1 MTLRDEFRE
10 EVSKVV
16 IGNEEAIDL
25 LLVASIAGGHV
36 LLEGPPGVAKTLLAG
51 AIARSLGVKF
61 TRIQFT
67 PDTTPSE
74 VTGGEMVKLGE
85 RVFVQGPIFTNVLL
99 ADEINRSPPR
109 TQAALLEAMQER
121 HVTVEG
127 RMHWLPSPFVVIAT
141 QNPYEEKGVFPL
153 PASQLDR
160 FLFKIVLGYPT
171 EDEELRMTKLPHRGV
186 TPDMIEDVRPLLGA
200 VELEKMQRELD
211 QTAITDEIRR
221 HVVEVIRRTRELPG
235 VTLGASPRAAIHLV
249 AAAKANAWISGR
261 PTVTVEDVA
270 RIAPFVL
277 AHRLIVEEGTAPRD
291 VVYAALEL
299 PAVALPG

>member
-1 MTLRDEFRE
+1 VTLRDEFRE
-10 EVSKVV
+10 EVAKVV
-16 IGNEEAIDL
+16 IGNEDAVDL

-74 VTGGEMVKLGE
+74 LTGGEVLKMGE
-85 RVFVQGPIFTNVLL
+85 RVFAPGAIFTNVLL

-121 HVTVEG
+121 HVTVDG

-141 QNPYEEKGVFPL
+141 QNPYEHEGVFQL

-171 EDEELRMTKLPHRGV
+171 EEDELRMTKLPHRGI
-186 TPDMIEDVRPLLGA
+186 TPDMIEDVHPLLGA
-200 VELEKMQRELD
+200 VELERMQRELD
-211 QTAITDEIRR
+211 ATEIDDRVRR
-221 HVVEVIRRTRELPG
+221 YVVGVIRRTREVPG
-235 VTLGASPRAAIHLV
+235 VILGASPRAAIHLV

-261 PTVTVEDVA
+261 PTVTIEDVA

-277 AHRLIVEEGTAPRD
+277 AHRLMVEQGDSHGAVR
-291 VVYAALEL
+291 AALEL
-299 PAVALPG
+299 TAALPG

>member
-10 EVSKVV
+10 EVAKVV

-67 PDTTPSE
+67 PDTTPNE
-74 VTGGEMVKLGE
+74 ITGGEVVKMGE
-85 RVFVQGPIFTNVLL
+85 RVFVQGAIFTNVLL

-127 RMHWLPSPFVVIAT
+127 
-141 QNPYEEKGVFPL
+141 
-153 PASQLDR
+153 
-160 FLFKIVLGYPT
+160 
-171 EDEELRMTKLPHRGV
+171 
-186 TPDMIEDVRPLLGA
+186 
-200 VELEKMQRELD
+200 
-211 QTAITDEIRR
+211 
-221 HVVEVIRRTRELPG
+221 
-235 VTLGASPRAAIHLV
+235 
-249 AAAKANAWISGR
+249 
-261 PTVTVEDVA
+261 
-270 RIAPFVL
+270 
-277 AHRLIVEEGTAPRD
+277 
-291 VVYAALEL
+291 
-299 PAVALPG
+299 

>member
-10 EVSKVV
+10 EVAKVV
-16 IGNEEAIDL
+16 IGNEEAVDL

-36 LLEGPPGVAKTLLAG
+36 LLEGPPGIAKTLLAG

-67 PDTTPSE
+67 PDTAPGE
-74 VTGGEMVKLGE
+74 LTGGEEVKMGE
-85 RVFVQGPIFTNVLL
+85 RVFLPGAIFTNVLL

-121 HVTVEG
+121 HVTVDG
-127 RMHWLPSPFVVIAT
+127 RVHWLPLPFLVIAT
-141 QNPYEEKGVFPL
+141 QNPYEHSGVFEL
-153 PASQLDR
+153 PESQLDR

-171 EDEELRMTKLPHRGV
+171 EEEELRMTRLPHRGV

-200 VELEKMQRELD
+200 VELERMQRELD
-211 QTAITDEIRR
+211 ETTIPDEVRTY
-221 HVVEVIRRTRELPG
+221 VVGVVRRTRELPG

-261 PTVTVEDVA
+261 TTVTFDDVA
-270 RIAPFVL
+270 HIAPFVL
-277 AHRLIVEEGTAPRD
+277 AHRLIVEAVDPRD
-291 VVYAALEL
+291 VVRAALEL
-299 PAVALPG
+299 PTAALPG

>member
-10 EVSKVV
+10 EVAKVV
-16 IGNEEAIDL
+16 IGNEEAVDL

-36 LLEGPPGVAKTLLAG
+36 LLEGPPGIAKTLLAG

-67 PDTTPSE
+67 PDTAPGE
-74 VTGGEMVKLGE
+74 LTGGEELKMGE
-85 RVFVQGPIFTNVLL
+85 RVFAPGAIFTNVLL

-121 HVTVEG
+121 HVTVDG
-127 RMHWLPSPFVVIAT
+127 RVHWLPSPFLVIAT
-141 QNPYEEKGVFPL
+141 QNPYEHEGVFEL
-153 PASQLDR
+153 PESQLDR

-171 EDEELRMTKLPHRGV
+171 EEEELRMTRLPHRGV

-200 VELEKMQRELD
+200 VELERMQRELD
-211 QTAITDEIRR
+211 ETTIPDEVRGY
-221 HVVEVIRRTRELPG
+221 VVRVVRRTRELPG

-261 PTVTVEDVA
+261 TTVTIDDVG

-277 AHRLIVEEGTAPRD
+277 AHRLIVEAGDPRD
-291 VVYAALEL
+291 VVLAALEL